1 MSNQSQFAPW
11 TEVQTDALLDAV
23 QEEESGSR
31 DWYTV
36 LEKVE
41 AAEPDGP
48 KRTAEACRSKREWS
62 TYTGL

>member
-1 MSNQSQFAPW
+1 MSNQSQVAPW

-31 DWYTV
+31 DRYTV

-41 AAEPDGP
+41 AAKPDGP
-48 KRTAEACRSKREWS
+48 KRTAEAFRSKCEWS
-62 TYTGL
+62 NYTGL